1 MRDNILSFEKL
12 KKNMNNPSYVE
23 FDQLDAT
30 KLNTL
35 DSGQS
40 EHQHRAV
47 TIEPLRF
54 GLLTEK
60 AEDNL

>member
-1 MRDNILSFEKL
+1 
-12 KKNMNNPSYVE
+12 MNNPSYVE

-35 DSGQS
+35 DSGQH

-54 GLLTEK
+54 FHQRIFLRQSEEK
-60 AEDNL
+60 FHFFSFLKILG

>member
-1 MRDNILSFEKL
+1 MRNFILSFEKL
-12 KKNMNNPSYVE
+12 KKMNNPSYVE

-35 DSGQS
+35 DSGQQ
-40 EHQHRAV
+40 EQQHRAV

-54 GLLTEK
+54 IF
-60 AEDNL
+60 D